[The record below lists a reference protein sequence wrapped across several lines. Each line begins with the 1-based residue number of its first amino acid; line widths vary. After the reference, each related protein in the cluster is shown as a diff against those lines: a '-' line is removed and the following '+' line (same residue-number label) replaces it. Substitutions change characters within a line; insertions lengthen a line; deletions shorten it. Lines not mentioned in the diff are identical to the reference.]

1 MVKTWI
7 VYKHISPSGKIYVGI
22 TSKSNPNDR
31 WNNGKN
37 YVACKHFYNAIIK
50 YGWDNF
56 QHIIINSGLAE
67 KVAKDLERKLIK
79 DYKKL
84 GISYNIT
91 TGGDGH
97 SVDHLTESHK
107 KKISIAHKGKKLSKE
122 HRSRIGRKGRIISQ
136 TTKHKMSV
144 SNKGKKKPIELVESL
159 RKHNTGLKRT
169 EKHKEAIRKAHSKA
183 VLQIKPDGTIIEFA
197 SAMEAERV
205 TGVFHNSINKCCH
218 LVIKSAGG
226 YKWKFKNGTEQ

>member
-7 VYKHISPSGKIYVGI
+7 VYKHISPSGKIYAGI

-91 TGGDGH
+91 NGG
-97 SVDHLTESHK
+97 E
-107 KKISIAHKGKKLSKE
+107 GKKLSKE

-144 SNKGKKKPIELVESL
+144 SNKGKKKPVELVESL

>member
-1 MVKTWI
+1 
-7 VYKHISPSGKIYVGI
+7 
-22 TSKSNPNDR
+22 
-31 WNNGKN
+31 
-37 YVACKHFYNAIIK
+37 
-50 YGWDNF
+50 
-56 QHIIINSGLAE
+56 
-67 KVAKDLERKLIK
+67 
-79 DYKKL
+79 
-84 GISYNIT
+84 
-91 TGGDGH
+91 
-97 SVDHLTESHK
+97 
-107 KKISIAHKGKKLSKE
+107 
-122 HRSRIGRKGRIISQ
+122 
-136 TTKHKMSV
+136 MSV